1 MMEATEQTVTLHLN
15 RRRKKYMFETD
26 LDAVLF
32 SGASE
37 DVNFLDFLADEQLCG
52 GSDEVVAKGL
62 GHERERPTDGC
73 THGINFSS
81 QSAALQK
88 SVASGYELRDKAR
101 QIQKCDKDGSSPS
114 KESSGL

>member
-1 MMEATEQTVTLHLN
+1 
-15 RRRKKYMFETD
+15 MFETD

-73 THGINFSS
+73 THGIIF
-81 QSAALQK
+81 LQPERRTPK
-88 SVASGYELRDKAR
+88 VSTCRERPRASG
-101 QIQKCDKDGSSPS
+101 QGSTNP
-114 KESSGL
+114 KMR

>member
-1 MMEATEQTVTLHLN
+1 M
-15 RRRKKYMFETD
+15 KKNMFETD
-26 LDAVLF
+26 LDAILF

-73 THGINFSS
+73 THGITLGS

-88 SVASGYELRDKAR
+88 SVVS
-101 QIQKCDKDGSSPS
+101 C
-114 KESSGL
+114 